1 METRALTTFRNEIAS
16 LLKSLK
22 PEIRD
27 EFRIEEG
34 DTVPGI
40 QVTIGAS
47 IEGNDIA
54 WNYQTGDNSYTGGA
68 YGHPHWAIIYLHRRS
83 NCRLLAQ
90 EVVSE
95 ILDLP
100 SNKTQ

>member
-1 METRALTTFRNEIAS
+1 MKLRNEIAS

-27 EFRIEEG
+27 EFRIDEG
-34 DTVPGI
+34 DTIPGI

-47 IEGNDIA
+47 IEGDGIA

-95 ILDLP
+95 ILYLS